1 MVMQPCAWMIACLL
15 STWISHFIV
24 VVQAHRSNIFLKHKH
39 SLILGGHYSHVTINF
54 VQTTRKVGLN
64 LIILPSH
71 TSHTLQLLHV
81 YSFKSFKTAFQH
93 TEMFRHYQTKGK
105 L

>member
-1 MVMQPCAWMIACLL
+1 MAMQPCALMIACSF

-24 VVQAHRSNIFLKHKH
+24 VIQAHRGNMFPEHKH
-39 SLILGGHYSHVTINF
+39 LLILDGHYSHITIDV

-64 LIILPSH
+64 FISLPSH

-81 YSFKSFKTAFQH
+81 YFFKLFDCIPTY
-93 TEMFRHYQTKGK
+93 TDV
-105 L
+105 